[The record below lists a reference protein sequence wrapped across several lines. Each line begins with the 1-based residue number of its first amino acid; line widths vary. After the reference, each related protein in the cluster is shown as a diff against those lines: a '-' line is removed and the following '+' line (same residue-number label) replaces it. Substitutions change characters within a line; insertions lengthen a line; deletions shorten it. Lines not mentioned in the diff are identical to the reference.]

1 MVSRE
6 SQSQQKKTGVR
17 EAIAE
22 RLRCWMFYLY
32 PCYRGTG
39 GRLKHI
45 AGDWSEVR
53 LELPLSRRTRNYVGT
68 IFGGS
73 IYGAVDPIYMLMLI
87 RRLAAG
93 YVVWDRAAR
102 IEFLKPGRT
111 TLHARFS
118 VPDEEIAAI
127 RAVLEQERSTN
138 RTYSVELADGSGEV
152 CARVEKVIY
161 IRRNQV
167 PASGGGSSSSTDSIS
182 TPSSEE
188 R

>member
-1 MVSRE
+1 VVARE
-6 SQSQQKKTGVR
+6 GEVQQRKTGMR
-17 EAIAE
+17 EVIAG
-22 RLRCWMFYLY
+22 RLRRWMFYLY

-39 GRLKHI
+39 GRLKHV
-45 AGDWSEVR
+45 AADWSEVR

-73 IYGAVDPIYMLMLI
+73 IYGAADPIYMLMLI
-87 RRLAAG
+87 KRLGAG

-111 TLHARFS
+111 TLQARFS

-127 RAVLEQERSTN
+127 RTTLERERSTN
-138 RTYSVELADGSGEV
+138 RTYSVELVDGNGEV

-167 PASGGGSSSSTDSIS
+167 SPSGGGSSSSEDSIS
-182 TPSSEE
+182 RPSSEA